1 MAANPN
7 AEDTASGA
15 GSGLGNFVDM
25 SAGSGIS
32 NPSHDP
38 FSITTGANMN
48 GATGVLGGGMSA
60 SAAAGFGSGAPS
72 SGMAS
77 RRNRVASGSS
87 SYKAG
92 SGLAGV
98 LLLVA
103 MLAL

>member
-1 MAANPN
+1 MGGNPN
-7 AEDTASGA
+7 AEDSPVGA

-48 GATGVLGGGMSA
+48 GATGVLGGISA

-72 SGMAS
+72 SALAS

-92 SGLAGV
+92 SGLAGA

-103 MLAL
+103 LLAL